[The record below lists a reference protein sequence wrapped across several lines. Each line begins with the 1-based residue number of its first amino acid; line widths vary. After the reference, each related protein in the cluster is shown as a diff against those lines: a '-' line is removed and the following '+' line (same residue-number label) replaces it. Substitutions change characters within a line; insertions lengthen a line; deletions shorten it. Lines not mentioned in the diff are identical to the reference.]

1 MAWTVLDD
9 KLTTEVVQSRDLEKE
24 LREVKDSL

>member
-9 KLTTEVVQSRDLEKE
+9 KLTAEVVKSHDLEKE

>member
-9 KLTTEVVQSRDLEKE
+9 KLTAEVVKSRDLEKE

>member
-1 MAWTVLDD
+1 LIGLDD
-9 KLTTEVVQSRDLEKE
+9 NLAAEVVKSRDLEKE

>member
-1 MAWTVLDD
+1 LTGLDD
-9 KLTTEVVQSRDLEKE
+9 DLATEVVKSRDLEKE

>member
-9 KLTTEVVQSRDLEKE
+9 KLTTEVVKSRDLEKE